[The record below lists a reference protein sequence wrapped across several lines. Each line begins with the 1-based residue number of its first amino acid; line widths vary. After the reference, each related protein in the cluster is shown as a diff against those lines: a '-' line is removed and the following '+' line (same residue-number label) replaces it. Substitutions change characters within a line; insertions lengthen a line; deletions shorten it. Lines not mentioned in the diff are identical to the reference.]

1 MKINTNCKDKE
12 GKKDRKKEQK
22 EILESKK
29 YKYSK
34 IDRQIH
40 RYMQHYM

>member
-1 MKINTNCKDKE
+1 MKIDINCKDKE
-12 GKKDRKKEQK
+12 GKRDRKKEQK
-22 EILESKK
+22 EILELKI